1 MILSFKQVTI
11 CRVSACK
18 GYRINCDLN
27 PDTPHGV
34 NADYRYSYRKDKAE
48 DTWKRMLAWFKKYGV
63 A

>member
-48 DTWKRMLAWFKKYGV
+48 DT
-63 A
+63 